1 MEVHQGTSEAG
12 MSGPDQVFDASS
24 YVTSNI
30 DSAVKLRLDNSTE
43 HLPPMSLPT
52 MLMSA
57 AEKSPNQVALGVK
70 RDGEWKKWTYIDYL
84 KGEKYFFILQKRA
97 TQQ

>member
-1 MEVHQGTSEAG
+1 MEVQQGTSEAG

-43 HLPPMSLPT
+43 QLPPMSLPT

-70 RDGEWKKWTYIDYL
+70 RDGEWKKWTYIEYL
-84 KGEKYFFILQKRA
+84 KGRNIIYVAKTRH
-97 TQQ
+97 TMH